1 MEISHDDVFHSGLIA
16 CLGLVSALFVLLIVF
31 LRKNWNHACKSRL
44 SFLAPILL
52 VAVISYLSVTIL
64 VPMVFDFVQLVNRQY
79 DVREIDIP
87 DEAIPQ
93 NHSLILMVKDI
104 ISRPVRLKPV
114 NRGVIRLLTLRG
126 HSISSMSCAL
136 ETFPIIN

>member
-1 MEISHDDVFHSGLIA
+1 MMMYFILGLIA

-93 NHSLILMVKDI
+93 NHSLILDGQRYYFPPGTFKTGEKGPFQHASHQKTLYNINV
-104 ISRPVRLKPV
+104 VRFGNHP
-114 NRGVIRLLTLRG
+114 
-126 HSISSMSCAL
+126 AD
-136 ETFPIIN
+136 

>member
-1 MEISHDDVFHSGLIA
+1 MMMYFILGLIA

-93 NHSLILMVKDI
+93 NHSLILDGQ
-104 ISRPVRLKPV
+104 RYYFPP
-114 NRGVIRLLTLRG
+114 G
-126 HSISSMSCAL
+126 
-136 ETFPIIN
+136 TFKTGEQGRYQITYPPRTFYIINVVRFGDLPDH